1 MICSN
6 TKKNW
11 KKTSSRFWVSQKED
25 TSKLLQPIFNPKL
38 CQRLFLL
45 LLLWLQRSIFLL
57 LETIPPLIVGP
68 KKFLLPNKKSIKF
81 TNPFWVI
88 KNKILNKFLFGFF
101 LYSKIFN
108 DKFFFDCFGF
118 NLNLPSLLLQKLFK
132 NFFFFFFFF
141 FLKKKKFYLKRS
153 DFHLRISLGYWQTF
167 FLCFLEFFCFQNQ
180 ILSLRLKEI
189 KTNFFHLITLSYQ
202 FHVKE
207 YLIWYLQLQRWNLDL
222 KFFLKRFPNY
232 PTIKN
237 KKKFILFYL
246 FILFIYFFFY
256 SYKWNWSSQD
266 EAFHFFFFNF
276 FFFFFFLNFF
286 FKNFFKN
293 FYLKNI
299 LKTFSKQKLI
309 KEKKCRNVGH
319 RL

>member
-141 FLKKKKFYLKRS
+141 
-153 DFHLRISLGYWQTF
+153 
-167 FLCFLEFFCFQNQ
+167 
-180 ILSLRLKEI
+180 
-189 KTNFFHLITLSYQ
+189 
-202 FHVKE
+202 
-207 YLIWYLQLQRWNLDL
+207 
-222 KFFLKRFPNY
+222 
-232 PTIKN
+232 KN
-237 KKKFILFYL
+237 KKNFTWNVQTFIFV
-246 FILFIYFFFY
+246 FHWDIDKHFFY
-256 SYKWNWSSQD
+256 VFWNFSVFKIKSC
-266 EAFHFFFFNF
+266 HFVW
-276 FFFFFFLNFF
+276 
-286 FKNFFKN
+286 
-293 FYLKNI
+293 
-299 LKTFSKQKLI
+299 
-309 KEKKCRNVGH
+309 KK
-319 RL
+319 